1 MIGNKL
7 TGEIDSIRT
16 STRVFSLK
24 MMTIHCHINRDGKI
38 EQRWPRSFGVP
49 GKNSNRS
56 SRKIIK
62 EIK

>member
-38 EQRWPRSFGVP
+38 EIEVA
-49 GKNSNRS
+49 
-56 SRKIIK
+56 
-62 EIK
+62 